1 MAAYRPPDR
10 LYIAHG
16 IRCLISTQVASDDG
30 PHEGITGVCNN
41 HCTITYMHH
50 RHELPIQALGFS
62 SFSLFECVYPAMKLL
77 ELP

>member
-1 MAAYRPPDR
+1 
-10 LYIAHG
+10 
-16 IRCLISTQVASDDG
+16 LISAQVASGDG

-50 RHELPIQALGFS
+50 RHEFPIQALGFA
-62 SFSLFECVYPAMKLL
+62 SFSLFESVDLVMKLS